1 MRDIAKASG
10 MSTGTVYRMFG
21 SKDDLLVDIMQTYS
35 ENVAAAW
42 DEVAQS
48 SSSPLEQLDALM
60 WVNINVLTRF
70 SEEFKIQLAWLRQS
84 PPSSVDLG
92 LSFGRQLR
100 QLQDLLAA
108 GEQAGELHVEG
119 GSLLSRTR
127 SLYELIL
134 TPENVILHAGPRG
147 AQTLARDTV
156 LRGAMVRR

>member
-1 MRDIAKASG
+1 
-10 MSTGTVYRMFG
+10 
-21 SKDDLLVDIMQTYS
+21 
-35 ENVAAAW
+35 
-42 DEVAQS
+42 
-48 SSSPLEQLDALM
+48 M
-60 WVNINVLTRF
+60 WLNINVLSRF

-84 PPSSVDLG
+84 PPTTVDLG
-92 LSFGRQLR
+92 LSFPRQLR

-108 GEQAGELHVEG
+108 GEREGELRVEG

-147 AQTLARDTV
+147 AQALARDTV